1 MKTITTITEYC
12 AEVNIPPPK
21 HLFFDIR
28 KFEDK
33 VKTENSKQA
42 PFRHEFYCIAL
53 RHTGYNKHV
62 NGQLLQANLF
72 FNSPYQVISWD
83 VLPDWKGWYIMFGH
97 EFLNSNPGWNHFILD
112 FPFFRLDKTIP
123 MDLAESDV
131 ALANQFFEQ
140 IFEEYH
146 SDKTDKFQFIQSYTA
161 LLLALTKRYFSNRQ
175 NADETLQINRT
186 ADLLLISRFETMI
199 QSLMADANTGSET
212 RQPSFYASGL
222 NVHPN
227 HLNAVTRRIT
237 GKTASGMIQHHI
249 IIAAKSL
256 LKQTSLPIK
265 EISYR
270 LNFQEPTHFNALFKK
285 LTGLTPQQYRSA
297 INL

>member
-1 MKTITTITEYC
+1 
-12 AEVNIPPPK
+12 
-21 HLFFDIR
+21 
-28 KFEDK
+28 
-33 VKTENSKQA
+33 
-42 PFRHEFYCIAL
+42 
-53 RHTGYNKHV
+53 
-62 NGQLLQANLF
+62 
-72 FNSPYQVISWD
+72 
-83 VLPDWKGWYIMFGH
+83 
-97 EFLNSNPGWNHFILD
+97 
-112 FPFFRLDKTIP
+112 